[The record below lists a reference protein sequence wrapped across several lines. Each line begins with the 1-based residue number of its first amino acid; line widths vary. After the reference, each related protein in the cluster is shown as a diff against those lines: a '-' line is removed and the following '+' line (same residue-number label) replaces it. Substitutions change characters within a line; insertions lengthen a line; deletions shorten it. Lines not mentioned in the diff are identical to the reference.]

1 MSENPLVNRKQ
12 FTSTLRNDLIIALE
26 QLHNDTRIPKSK
38 LHDEAIEDLLKKY
51 NRNIPKQ
58 K

>member
-1 MSENPLVNRKQ
+1 MSEYPLVNRKQ
-12 FTSTLRNDLIIALE
+12 FTSTLRNDLIDAFNK
-26 QLHNDTRIPKSK
+26 LHEETRIPKSR

-51 NRNIPKQ
+51 HRDIPQ